1 MAEDIL
7 VEIKVI
13 RVNGEIEYKVDCSKD
28 VANEELAHYLD
39 EIIAGICAWKPNVC
53 EGTIQTM
60 AGKISE
66 SNKKK

>member
-1 MAEDIL
+1 MDEDVL
-7 VEIKVI
+7 VEIKVR
-13 RVNGEIEYKVDCSKD
+13 RVNGEIEYKVDCLKD

>member
-1 MAEDIL
+1 MDENVL
-7 VEIKVI
+7 VEIKVR
-13 RVNGEIEYKVDCSKD
+13 RVNGEIEYKVDCSKE
-28 VANEELAHYLD
+28 VANEELANYLD
-39 EIIAGICAWKPNVC
+39 EIIAGICTWKPNVC